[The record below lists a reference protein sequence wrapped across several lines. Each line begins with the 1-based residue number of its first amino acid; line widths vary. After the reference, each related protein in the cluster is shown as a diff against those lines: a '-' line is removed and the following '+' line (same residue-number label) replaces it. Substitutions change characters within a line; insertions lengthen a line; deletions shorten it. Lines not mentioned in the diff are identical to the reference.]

1 MGGGRLGVASKTGMW
16 SILCS
21 MKQQISNRLGV
32 AHVRDTMMQF
42 VTGAITRQQAMESLQ
57 VGQSQLYSLRTSYLA
72 ARAQGRGDDWE
83 PGSSGGNHMPAWPDK
98 VQPFLRRALE
108 PDGDVKR
115 YSYAFAASE
124 VGRRFGFPV
133 DRSQVRHW
141 AIAHNL
147 QLADHRARPPAHVRR
162 WQRKSVGELWQ
173 LDATPDYFLGRSN
186 PLLQLIDMVDDCS
199 RMQVGCRL
207 YRRETVASYLD
218 LFYGAFTR
226 YGLPL
231 EIYVD
236 KASFFRNDDGSL
248 TQLGKRLKFV
258 DISFVFANTPEAK
271 GKIERVHQVWQDRL
285 PAYAAREGITGAT
298 PLEEVNEQLDCLVDY
313 RNGFELHRELHD
325 VPLNVWTDKI
335 RSGQCKLRQ
344 PPQDG
349 WWELIWSEWKGSTI
363 GPRGRLLVDGVLC
376 TTECANGTRVW
387 ICRHIDGTVS
397 LVLNKPEKGTSPK
410 VVFTNNPKVCRSR

>member
-1 MGGGRLGVASKTGMW
+1 MR
-16 SILCS
+16 SILYS
-21 MKQQISNRLGV
+21 MKQQILNRLGV

-42 VTGAITRQQAMESLQ
+42 VMGSITRQQAMESLQ
-57 VGQSQLYSLRTSYLA
+57 IGQSQLYSLRTSYLA
-72 ARAQGRGDDWE
+72 ARAQGRCDDWA
-83 PGSSGGNHMPAWPDK
+83 PGSSGVNHMPVRPDE
-98 VQPFLRRALE
+98 VQAFLRKALE
-108 PDGDVKR
+108 PNGDAKR

-124 VGRRFGFPV
+124 VGRRFGFSI

-147 QLADHRARPPAHVRR
+147 QLTDHRERPPAHVRR

-173 LDATPDYFLGRSN
+173 LDATPDYFLGRAN
-186 PLLQLIDMVDDCS
+186 QPLQLIDMVDDCS

-207 YRRETVASYLD
+207 YRRETVASYID
-218 LFYGAFTR
+218 LFYRAFTR

-236 KASFFRNDDGSL
+236 KAGFFRNNDGTL
-248 TQLGKRLKFV
+248 TQLGRRLKLV

-285 PAYAAREGITGAT
+285 PAYAAREGFTAST
-298 PLEEVNEQLDCLVDY
+298 PLEEINEHLDCLVDY
-313 RNGFELHRELHD
+313 RNGFERHRELHD
-325 VPLNVWTDKI
+325 MPLNVWTNKI

-349 WWELIWSEWKGSTI
+349 WWELIWSEWKGSMI
-363 GPRGRLLVDGVLC
+363 GPRGRLLVDGFLC
-376 TTECANGTRVW
+376 TTQCANGTRVW

-397 LVLNKPEKGTSPK
+397 LVLNKPEKGVSPK
-410 VVFTNNPKVCRSR
+410 VVFTNNPKVYRSR

>member
-1 MGGGRLGVASKTGMW
+1 
-16 SILCS
+16 
-21 MKQQISNRLGV
+21 
-32 AHVRDTMMQF
+32 
-42 VTGAITRQQAMESLQ
+42 
-57 VGQSQLYSLRTSYLA
+57 
-72 ARAQGRGDDWE
+72 
-83 PGSSGGNHMPAWPDK
+83 MPAWPDE
-98 VQPFLRRALE
+98 VQAFLRKALE
-108 PDGDVKR
+108 PNGDAKR

-124 VGRRFGFPV
+124 VGRRFGFPI

-147 QLADHRARPPAHVRR
+147 QLADHRERPPAHVRR

-173 LDATPDYFLGRSN
+173 LDATPDYFLGRAN
-186 PLLQLIDMVDDCS
+186 QPLQLIDMVDDCS

-207 YRRETVASYLD
+207 YRRETVASYID
-218 LFYGAFTR
+218 LFYRAFTR

-236 KASFFRNDDGSL
+236 KAGFFRNNDGTL
-248 TQLGKRLKFV
+248 TQLGRRLKLV

-285 PAYAAREGITGAT
+285 PAYAAREGFTEST
-298 PLEEVNEQLDCLVDY
+298 PLEEINEHLDCLVDY
-313 RNGFELHRELHD
+313 RNGFERHRELYD
-325 VPLNVWTDKI
+325 MPLNVWTNKI

-349 WWELIWSEWKGSTI
+349 WWELIWSEWKGSMI
-363 GPRGRLLVDGVLC
+363 GPRGRLLVDGFLC
-376 TTECANGTRVW
+376 TTQCASGTRVW

-397 LVLNKPEKGTSPK
+397 LVLNKPEKGVSPK
-410 VVFTNNPKVCRSR
+410 VVFTNNPKVYRSR